1 MATEPGSD
9 DGASVPTGEAADMRG
24 ASQEMA
30 MFPLGSVLL
39 PSMLVSLHVF
49 EDRYRTMVE
58 HVLAAAEP
66 TFGIVLIERGSE
78 VGGGDVRTAI
88 GCTARVLDARAAP
101 DGRWALWCVG
111 EERIRVLRWLAE
123 DPYPRAMVE
132 RWPDPVPHDPVD
144 LLRRCDPIQ
153 AAVQRVAALS
163 SELGGPAL
171 PDPFELDADP
181 VRRSYQLGVAAPLGP
196 LDRLAVLAAADVSA
210 RLTLLATLLAE
221 QEELVRARLSFGGD

>member
-78 VGGGDVRTAI
+78 VGGQDVRTD
-88 GCTARVLDARAAP
+88 VN
-101 DGRWALWCVG
+101 
-111 EERIRVLRWLAE
+111 
-123 DPYPRAMVE
+123 
-132 RWPDPVPHDPVD
+132 
-144 LLRRCDPIQ
+144 
-153 AAVQRVAALS
+153 AAVRVIHTAT
-163 SELGGPAL
+163 EI
-171 PDPFELDADP
+171 
-181 VRRSYQLGVAAPLGP
+181 
-196 LDRLAVLAAADVSA
+196 A
-210 RLTLLATLLAE
+210 RLTK
-221 QEELVRARLSFGGD
+221 GDYVEVTVTNSSASGR